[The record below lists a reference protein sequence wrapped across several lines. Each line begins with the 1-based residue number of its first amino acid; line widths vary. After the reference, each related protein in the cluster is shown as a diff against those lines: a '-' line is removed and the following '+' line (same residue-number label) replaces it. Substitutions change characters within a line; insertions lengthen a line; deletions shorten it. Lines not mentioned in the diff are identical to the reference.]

1 MYIRCH
7 ICNAEIE
14 ERINAIL
21 FQLIPYG
28 DGSGEYSYE
37 ICVECYDKLLKAIKT
52 IKAEA

>member
-14 ERINAIL
+14 ERIDAIL

-37 ICVECYDKLLKAIKT
+37 ICVECYDKLLKTIETMKT
-52 IKAEA
+52 EA